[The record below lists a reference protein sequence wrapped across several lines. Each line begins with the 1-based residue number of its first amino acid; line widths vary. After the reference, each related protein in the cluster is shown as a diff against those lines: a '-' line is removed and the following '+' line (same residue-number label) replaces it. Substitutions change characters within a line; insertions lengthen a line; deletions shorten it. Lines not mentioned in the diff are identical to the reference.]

1 MQKELQTFV
10 QTYLDE
16 EQGYDTSGYL
26 RPTLMAFNESYV
38 KAVRDGLAEVLLDRT
53 LTVGDYERLTNI
65 EFPNSDSLY
74 EYLEKLNAYL
84 FEGHPDQPLPPE

>member
-1 MQKELQTFV
+1 MEKDLRTFI

-26 RPTLMAFNESYV
+26 RPTLMAFAESYV
-38 KAVRDGLAEVLLDRT
+38 QSVRSGLAEILRDRT

-65 EFPNSDSLY
+65 EFPDVDSLY
-74 EYLEKLNAYL
+74 EYLEQLSAYL
-84 FEGHPDQPLPPE
+84 FEDGPNQPLPPE